1 MRDGRPSHRNVE
13 HLALCLVL
21 ALRYRGRDRIGL
33 TQANPDASFAVAND
47 DESAEVEASTALDD
61 LGYPTN
67 LDDPILEVGAPVS
80 VASTTATAI
89 STATPA
95 GSAALATGPTTLAAG
110 STALTAGSTA
120 LTAGPAAL
128 ATGTSW
134 SSAATA
140 TSSSQNS
147 LSS

>member
-21 ALRYRGRDRIGL
+21 ALRYRGRDCISL
-33 TQANPDASFAVAND
+33 TQANPDAPLTVAND
-47 DESAEVEASTALDD
+47 DEGAEVEASTALDD

-67 LDDPILEVGAPVS
+67 LNDPILEIGAPVS
-80 VASTTATAI
+80 VASATATTI

-95 GSAALATGPTTLAAG
+95 GAAALATGPTTLAAW
-110 STALTAGSTA
+110 STA

-128 ATGTSW
+128 ATGTSR